1 MRAFLNYYKWH
12 LIFFLLILVCTIFI
26 SVKITTKEEPD
37 VLLAYVGDSFVNN
50 DDFNNNKSI
59 LELMLNDANKDGKR
73 IPQMSSYMI
82 DSQKDMVNVLN
93 QVIETKSYQ
102 IYIAPKE
109 VFRKI
114 EDKSVFAK
122 FAHDTGNL
130 STLKKPN
137 GDVYAVSVE
146 DNTLLVNLGIRDTK
160 GLYIAA
166 ADFGNEELSDK
177 EKNGINIT
185 KEIIEK
191 RKDYK

>member
-1 MRAFLNYYKWH
+1 MRAFFNYYKWH
-12 LIFFLLILVCTIFI
+12 LIFFLLILVCIIFI
-26 SVKITTKEEPD
+26 SVRVTTKEEPD
-37 VLLAYVGDSFVNN
+37 VILAYVGDSFVNN

-59 LELMLNDANKDGKR
+59 IELMLNDANKDGKR
-73 IPQMSSYMI
+73 IPQMSSYMV
-82 DSQKDMVNVLN
+82 DSHKDMVDVFE
-93 QVIETKSYQ
+93 QVIETESYHV
-102 IYIAPKE
+102 YIAPKA
-109 VFRKI
+109 VFEEI

-122 FAHDTGNL
+122 FSHETGNL
-130 STLKKPN
+130 GVLKKSN

-166 ADFGNEELSDK
+166 ADFPDEELSNE

-191 RKDYK
+191 RKDY